1 MFWRSLYPTELG
13 GAMRRLA
20 ITLCRASGTI
30 FARACS
36 GSRAGA
42 NDRGAVCELLFPRGD
57 GRRIGKRDGV
67 LLHVSPGFV
76 FVLEFVFI
84 LKITEGEEQE
94 LANEGEISGVAGR
107 DAVLGYGFE
116 EFAEDEVDVRGGHES
131 AGKRSGELGAEAIGF
146 DNLPLGASM
155 EDT

>member
-1 MFWRSLYPTELG
+1 MDRRSLYPTELG

-57 GRRIGKRDGV
+57 GRRIGKRGGV
-67 LLHVSPGFV
+67 VVHVFPGFV

-84 LKITEGEEQE
+84 LEITEGKEQKF
-94 LANEGEISGVAGR
+94 ADEGQVGGVAR
-107 DAVLGYGFE
+107 
-116 EFAEDEVDVRGGHES
+116 
-131 AGKRSGELGAEAIGF
+131 
-146 DNLPLGASM
+146 
-155 EDT
+155 